1 MKALVITSIARSPT
15 PALHR
20 YADILPDDFSFIL
33 IGDTKSPTHFKLAGC
48 RYWNIKEQQALPY
61 SLAQILPTAH
71 YARKNIGYLLAIQE
85 GAEVIYETDDDNL
98 PYQDFFTAR
107 AFNQTDNIFTGK
119 GWCNIYSHF
128 IDNHEMLWARG
139 FPLELIKEQEHLSK
153 QKTEECFTPILQG
166 LADHNPDVDAVYRLT
181 APLPR
186 HFLSDKQLSLI
197 NVWSP
202 FNSQNTI
209 WHPQAY
215 LLLYLPSYCPFRVC
229 DIWRSF
235 IAQRICFENGWG
247 INYFS
252 PTVRQDRNYHN
263 LLDDFRDEYVGYLNN
278 MRMVQHLL
286 ELPLK
291 GGAAHIADNLLSCY
305 RLLIQHQW
313 IGAQELG
320 LVERWI
326 NDVEKWGGISS

>member
-1 MKALVITSIARSPT
+1 MKALVITSIAKLPNE
-15 PALHR
+15 ALQR
-20 YADILPDDFSFIL
+20 YASLLPDDFSFIL
-33 IGDTKSPTHFKLAGC
+33 IGDTKSPPHFKLKGC
-48 RYWNIKEQQALPY
+48 RFYNIKAQQALPY
-61 SLAQILPTAH
+61 TLAQALPTAH

-85 GAEVIYETDDDNL
+85 GAEVIYETDDDNI
-98 PYQDFFTAR
+98 PYQNFFTAR
-107 AFNQTDNIFTGK
+107 AHTQTDNIFTGA

-128 IDNHEMLWARG
+128 TDSPEILWSRG
-139 FPLELIKEQEHLSK
+139 FPLELIKEQEQL
-153 QKTEECFTPILQG
+153 QKTKTQKCFTPILQG
-166 LADHNPDVDAVYRLT
+166 LADHNPDVDAIYRLT
-181 APLPR
+181 ALLPR
-186 HFLSDKQLSLI
+186 LFLPNKQLSLI

-209 WHPQAY
+209 WHPEVY
-215 LLLYLPSYCPFRVC
+215 LLLYLPSYCPFRMC

-235 IAQRICFENGWG
+235 VAQRICFENGWG

-263 LLDDFRDEYVGYLNN
+263 LLDDFKDECAGYLNN
-278 MRMVQHLL
+278 VRMVQHLL

-291 GGAAHIADNLLSCY
+291 RGTHHIADNLLACY

-313 IGAQELG
+313 IGAQELT

-326 NDVEKWGGISS
+326 NDVEQWSGIS